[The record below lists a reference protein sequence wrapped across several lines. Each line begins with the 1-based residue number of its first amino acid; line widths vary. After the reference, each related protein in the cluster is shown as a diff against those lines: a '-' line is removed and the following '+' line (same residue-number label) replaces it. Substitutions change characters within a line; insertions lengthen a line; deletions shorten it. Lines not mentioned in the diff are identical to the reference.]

1 MTPLPLRRFARRRT
15 ALVAAVTVL
24 LAGLVI
30 DPHGLPMAMHG
41 MPEAAV
47 WLAIATAL
55 VTVAAG
61 AATLFQPRRI
71 LSRLAP
77 LIAAVWTPTAHGAP
91 ARAGPLFLRLQVVR
105 R

>member
-30 DPHGLPMAMHG
+30 AHHGLPMDMHG

-47 WLAIATAL
+47 CLAIATAV

-61 AATLFQPRRI
+61 APILFQPDRV
-71 LSRLAP
+71 LSRLVP
-77 LIAAVWTPTAHGAP
+77 LIADVWTPAPHGAP